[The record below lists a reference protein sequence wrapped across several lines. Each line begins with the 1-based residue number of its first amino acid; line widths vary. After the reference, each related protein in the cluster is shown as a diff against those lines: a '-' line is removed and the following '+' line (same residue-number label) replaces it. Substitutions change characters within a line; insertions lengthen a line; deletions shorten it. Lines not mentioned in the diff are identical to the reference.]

1 MKKNVLIIYSIFFI
15 ILLIVFSIFY
25 NYFFINDNQNLSTL
39 KSPLQNH
46 ITKNNLKG
54 NIKNIEQFSYN
65 VSLQM
70 GEIIKDSLDRDFYH
84 LSESVSDE
92 GTLFVEFNK
101 RGDIIRKCV
110 YPFENSETIIY
121 KYNERNL
128 LEKEITID
136 GDDRNSSDIFNISD
150 GNISIK
156 TYNYNNL
163 NQLIET
169 KEYNERYGWNP
180 QTNSREFIVL
190 DTQSYFNDKNG
201 IGAYDFNS
209 KIRLDKQLDFLLTNC
224 FAFTYDSTGNKIKE
238 LHYNFFEKTIEESY
252 ISFSQKKTINLL
264 KRINKKIEYQ
274 YNNQNLLIKK
284 KHTQRKDYL
293 DFSKIIT
300 NIFKEDGGISDTNT
314 IIVSTYYNRDSSG
327 KLMTKEINYPK
338 NKLEENGRKNAK
350 YIYNQSDSIIGIFT
364 TYNNQLSHYIR
375 KWDKFDNLI
384 EWRYKESESTN
395 FILLHEWI
403 YEYDHKN
410 NWIKKIQKDKN
421 GEIIY
426 ITEREIEYYE

>member
-15 ILLIVFSIFY
+15 ILLIVFNIFY
-25 NYFFINDNQNLSTL
+25 NYFFSNDNQNLSTL
-39 KSPLQNH
+39 KNPLQNH
-46 ITKNNLKG
+46 ITKNNLQGK
-54 NIKNIEQFSYN
+54 IKNIEQFSYN

-101 RGDIIRKCV
+101 RGDIIRTCG

-128 LEKEITID
+128 LEKEITIN
-136 GDDRNSSDIFNISD
+136 GYDRNSSDIFKIAD
-150 GNISIK
+150 GNMSIK

-169 KEYNERYGWNP
+169 KEYNERYGWDP

-190 DTQSYFNDKNG
+190 DTQAYFNDKYG
-201 IGAYDFNS
+201 IGAYEFNS

-224 FAFTYDSTGNKIKE
+224 SDFFYDSTGNKIKE
-238 LHYNFFEKTIEESY
+238 LHYNFHEKTIEESY
-252 ISFSQKKTINLL
+252 VSFSRKNTINLL

-284 KHTQRKDYL
+284 KHTQREDYF

-300 NIFKEDGGISDTNT
+300 NISKEDGGISDTNT

-327 KLMTKEINYPK
+327 KLMTKETNYPK
-338 NKLEENGRKNAK
+338 NKLEENGRKNDK

-364 TYNNQLSHYIR
+364 KYNNQLSQSIR

-384 EWRYKESESTN
+384 KWRYKESESTN

-410 NWIKKIQKDKN
+410 NWIKKIRKDKN